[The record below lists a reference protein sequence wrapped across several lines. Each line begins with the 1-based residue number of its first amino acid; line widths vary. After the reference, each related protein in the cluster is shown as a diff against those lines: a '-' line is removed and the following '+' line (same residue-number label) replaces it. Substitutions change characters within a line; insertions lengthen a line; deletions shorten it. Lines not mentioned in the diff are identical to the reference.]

1 MKLRIGAF
9 ALLLILGLLLWV
21 TVPKIVSGNFAAYIE
36 ILYEGTEPATVGA
49 EVFALRYNGSIVKL
63 GEIYGIGVA
72 RGIFTDKEGLREIA
86 LGWEHIGFHNEK
98 VSMILVVPW
107 VIRAN
112 SEVLTGKPVLF
123 AIAPEHVLRGG
134 FLTLKLLLND
144 ETLVSKIIVS
154 TDVQRVHFT
163 VKNTK
168 QIERIATNVSVEL
181 VYENDAFKVNEFVLG
196 SLVQDSV
203 SLSINDCDSRYAGHT
218 SKIILEE
225 LAETPDQRIL
235 ETGRYVILE
244 IPVLKPCGG

>member
-1 MKLRIGAF
+1 MKLRISAF

-36 ILYEGTEPATVGA
+36 ISYEGTEPATVGA
-49 EVFALRYNGSIVKL
+49 DVFALRHNGSIVKL

-72 RGIFTDKEGLREIA
+72 RGIFTDEEGLKEIA
-86 LGWEHIGFHNEK
+86 LGWEHIGFHYEK

-107 VIRAN
+107 VIRAD
-112 SEVLTGKPVLF
+112 SEVLAGKPVLF
-123 AIAPEHVLRGG
+123 AIAPDQVLRGG
-134 FLTLKLLLND
+134 FLTLKLPLND
-144 ETLVSKIIVS
+144 ENLVSRITVN

-163 VKNTK
+163 IKNTK
-168 QIERIATNVSVEL
+168 QIERIATNISVEL
-181 VYENDAFKVNEFVLG
+181 VYKNGASKVNEFILG
-196 SLVQDSV
+196 GLVRNSV
-203 SLSINDCDSRYAGHT
+203 SLSINGCDSRYTSHT

-225 LAETPDQRIL
+225 LVETPDRRIL